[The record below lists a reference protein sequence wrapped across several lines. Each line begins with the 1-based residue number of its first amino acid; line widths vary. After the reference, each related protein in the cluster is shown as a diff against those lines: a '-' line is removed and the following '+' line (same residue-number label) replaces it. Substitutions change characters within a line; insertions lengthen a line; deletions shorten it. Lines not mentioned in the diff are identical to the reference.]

1 MCFSM
6 QHEFGTGGGI
16 HGASAPAK
24 CKMVARTLR
33 LLRNGNA
40 LGESKYKRE
49 RESVGGGSTKEQGE
63 CIWLAWEAKLGRER
77 E

>member
-49 RESVGGGSTKEQGE
+49 RESVLVVVPQRNRVNAFG
-63 CIWLAWEAKLGRER
+63 
-77 E
+77 